1 MIGVLLFFKTFY
13 FFVRYTAIGDVLV
26 AVNPYERLTK
36 PQDISLYDSKVAWH
50 YFSTVMD
57 AHHVAAWRAFNSESF
72 DLDAPTIK

>member
-1 MIGVLLFFKTFY
+1 MIGVLLVLL

-57 AHHVAAWRAFNSESF
+57 ARHVAAWRAFTVKVLIWMHLWSV
-72 DLDAPTIK
+72 P